1 MTVETGSYI
10 SALNSSLPANT
21 DPKSEGDD
29 HFRFIKAKLLESLPG
44 ITGAMTAT
52 HTELNYAVGVTSA
65 LAGVNQTATLTN
77 KTLTSPA
84 INTPVITGTKE
95 TKVAMAANEV
105 DLAAGNYFTKT
116 ISGNVTLT
124 TTTEPA
130 SGTVASFYLELTN
143 GGAFTITWWS
153 GVKWEGGAAPTLT
166 SSGKDLLAFV
176 THDAGTVW
184 LGVLVGR
191 NLA

>member
-10 SALNSSLPANT
+10 SALNSALPANT

-29 HFRFIKAKLLESLPG
+29 HLRFVKAKILETFANVTNAVS
-44 ITGAMTAT
+44 AT
-52 HTELNYAVGVTSA
+52 HTEMNYLVGVTSA

-130 SGTVASFYLELTN
+130 SGTVSAFYLELTN
-143 GGAFTITWWS
+143 GGAHTITWWS
-153 GVKWEGGAAPTLT
+153 GVDWEGGSAPSLT
-166 SSGKDLLAFV
+166 ASGKDILGFIS
-176 THDAGTVW
+176 HDAGTTW
-184 LGVLVGR
+184 YGILVGR
-191 NLA
+191 NMA